1 MNVRRQNGQCLI
13 VGGGPAGLATA
24 LFLSVRG
31 IQPRIIDK
39 NEGVSTYSKALGVNP
54 RTLELLEPL
63 GLTEMFLRSG
73 RKMECINVW
82 HNHRVV
88 FRNQLSAVNHRYPF
102 MLIQPQRESELLL
115 TEALAQRGI
124 QVERR
129 TELDRLQQEGSQSLV
144 ELKLPNGLADEARY
158 DTVVGADGAH
168 SRVREQLGIAY
179 EGFQYQE
186 AWELYDIVL
195 EMPLHP
201 DEGHILISREG
212 GVIMIRL
219 QENVWRVAGNIKP
232 LLDCLPPGTKVGD
245 VVWQSTFTIHHQL
258 ARRLHQGN
266 SALIGDAAH
275 LHSPVGARGMNLG
288 IEDAFVLSTLM
299 AEHRMHDFTRLRRP
313 YLKKTVRR
321 INAMTQTLAGH
332 HVLSRKLR
340 EHIGYL
346 RFVFPVVAPSMRRF
360 VMGLNT

>member
-1 MNVRRQNGQCLI
+1 MEAAPRSRRCLI
-13 VGGGPAGLATA
+13 VGGGPAGLAAA
-24 LFLSVRG
+24 LFLSARG

-39 NEGVSTYSKALGVNP
+39 NGDVSMFSKALGVNP
-54 RTLELLEPL
+54 RTLELLEPS
-63 GLTEMFLRSG
+63 GLTERFLANG

-82 HNHRVV
+82 HNQRVV

-124 QVERR
+124 RVERR
-129 TELDRLQQEGSQSLV
+129 TELDQLQQEGSWSRVHLT
-144 ELKLPNGLADEARY
+144 LPNGLVDEAHY
-158 DTVVGADGAH
+158 EIVIGADGAH
-168 SRVREQLGIAY
+168 SRVREQLGISY
-179 EGFQYQE
+179 EGFRYE
-186 AWELYDIVL
+186 EPWELYDVAL
-195 EMPLHP
+195 ETSLHP
-201 DEGHILISREG
+201 DEGHILLSREG

-219 QENVWRVAGNIKP
+219 KENVWRVAGNIKS
-232 LLDCLPPGTKVGD
+232 LLDNLPPGTNVGQ

-258 ARRLHQGN
+258 ACQLNREN
-266 SALIGDAAH
+266 TALIGDAAH

-288 IEDAFVLSTLM
+288 IEDAFVLSTLI
-299 AEHRMHDFTRLRRP
+299 AEHRIHDFTRLRRP

-321 INAMTQTLAGH
+321 INAMTQTLTGH

-340 EHIGYL
+340 EHINYV
-346 RFVFPVVAPSMRRF
+346 RFIFPIVAPSMRRF